1 MSAQVEW
8 FDRLAPAT
16 RFTFV
21 FSSPPDGPFLFNNPR
36 TAPFESTKRRR
47 PLCDVDGTEFLGKK
61 KRRLRLNLIT
71 SRLSKPFSSPA
82 SNVADHGIKK
92 VTVWKRGCGTVPWVA
107 KDNLR
112 KMAVMNCVKNQVEE
126 MKMGAEK
133 RRREMMLP
141 PPIETPVQTHA
152 QLMCQMALR
161 DIPLVKPRTPETSPS
176 LPPSPLGLSNYDA
189 LDLEDEDF
197 GISNWSDEEGSDDRM
212 GFNTCS
218 ISTSRSTV
226 KEENYDFL
234 DEMDGIPPDGVDV
247 AQHEAPQHRWWGF

>member
-1 MSAQVEW
+1 MSAQVAW
-8 FDRLAPAT
+8 LDRLAPAT

-21 FSSPPDGPFLFNNPR
+21 FSSPPHGPFLFNNLR
-36 TAPFESTKRRR
+36 TSPFESTKRRR

-92 VTVWKRGCGTVPWVA
+92 VTVWKKGCGNVLPVA

-112 KMAVMNCVKNQVEE
+112 KIAIMNCVKNQVEV

-161 DIPLVKPRTPETSPS
+161 DISLVKPRTPETSPP

-197 GISNWSDEEGSDDRM
+197 GISNWSNEEDSDDRM
-212 GFNTCS
+212 GFDTCS
-218 ISTSRSTV
+218 ISTSHSTI
-226 KEENYDFL
+226 EGENYDFL
-234 DEMDGIPPDGVDV
+234 DEMDGIPHDGVDV

>member
-1 MSAQVEW
+1 MSAQVAW
-8 FDRLAPAT
+8 FDHLAPAR

-21 FSSPPDGPFLFNNPR
+21 FSSAPHGPFLFNYPR
-36 TAPFESTKRRR
+36 TPPFESTKRRR

-92 VTVWKRGCGTVPWVA
+92 VTVWKRGCGTVPPVA

-112 KMAVMNCVKNQVEE
+112 KMAVMNCVKNQVEV

-133 RRREMMLP
+133 RREMMLP
-141 PPIETPVQTHA
+141 PPIEAPVQTHA

-161 DIPLVKPRTPETSPS
+161 DISLVKPRTPESSPS

-189 LDLEDEDF
+189 LDLEEDV
-197 GISNWSDEEGSDDRM
+197 GISNWSDEEDPDDRM
-212 GFNTCS
+212 GFDTCS

-226 KEENYDFL
+226 EGENYDFL
-234 DEMDGIPPDGVDV
+234 DEMDGIPHDGVDV